1 MKDDLEQKDEKDEPV
16 KETEVKVE
24 GLDGKVEGLDG
35 NVVPNSSVKMYQNTD
50 MHTAHISE
58 LDTFLHQNPK
68 WTLLED
74 NINSLILGDM
84 SLLIETGE
92 AGMGKSFRTKQILQK
107 NIPKDFMFFNC
118 HITPLEFYA
127 QLFKHKDKKVIVF
140 DDIDSVA
147 DNTIIALLKN
157 ACWNPEGEERT
168 IKWLTTSLA
177 FLRLKVPDEFTLEAK
192 IILIF
197 NDENTS
203 KEFKP
208 ILSRGIHLPFNFT
221 FEEKIAEFEKI
232 AKDSHIDKEILKYIR
247 EKCSP
252 ATTGLSTRA
261 MVILSNKKRSGT
273 DWEGTARAIL
283 KADPF
288 KELLIEMINNSKGKK
303 MEDICKEWCK
313 KTDLSRKTFFNWKKI
328 LIDYEERVKLQSNAI
343 KMLQPIE
350 NEEKEKGKK

>member
-1 MKDDLEQKDEKDEPV
+1 MEDLEQKNENDEPV
-16 KETEVKVE
+16 KETEVRIE
-24 GLDGKVEGLDG
+24 GLDIPKTAAVLQ
-35 NVVPNSSVKMYQNTD
+35 QNPES
-50 MHTAHISE
+50 TAKLQSNQE
-58 LDTFLHQNPK
+58 DALHQNPK

-221 FEEKIAEFEKI
+221 FEEKMIEFEKI
-232 AKDSHIDKEILKYIR
+232 AKETRTIDKEVLKYIR
-247 EKCSP
+247 EKCNP

-261 MVILSNKKRSGT
+261 AVILSNKKRSGT
-273 DWEGTARAIL
+273 DWEGTARVIL
-283 KADPF
+283 KSDPF
-288 KELLIEMINNSKGKK
+288 KELLIEMINNSSKK
-303 MEDICKEWCK
+303 MTEICSEWCK
-313 KTDLSRKTFFNWKKI
+313 KTSLSERTFYYWKKI
-328 LIDYEERVKLQSNAI
+328 LIDNEEKVKLQGVAI

-350 NEEKEKGKK
+350 NEDNNKK